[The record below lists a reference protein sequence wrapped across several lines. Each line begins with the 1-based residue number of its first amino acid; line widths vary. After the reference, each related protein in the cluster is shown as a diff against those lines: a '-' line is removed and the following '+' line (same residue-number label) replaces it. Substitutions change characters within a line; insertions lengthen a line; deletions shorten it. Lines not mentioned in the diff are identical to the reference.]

1 MFDLSQFDKAPTF
14 APDNQI
20 GVVLSL
26 PLACIIEDPTQPRT
40 EFDAEELTKLS
51 EDIARRGVQ
60 APIAVRPPIDGIYQI
75 IHGARRFRAS
85 SLARLETIPAI
96 VQPDEQAFD
105 DYSQVLENT
114 QRDNL
119 TPLDIARFIQKR
131 KALGE
136 SNSQIARNLSEKPE
150 WVTYHLAF
158 IDMPD
163 GIRDAYEDGRIK
175 GAKAVYELCKLQTK
189 NPKSA
194 IELLASGVEIT
205 RSRIADAMKET
216 QEERLP
222 VANPMPGQP
231 DLSSGDQVKQTER
244 VGPTLEAEPETR
256 SPPTVT
262 AQPVDL
268 CGEQHF
274 ASGKLTRPSIIGIYK
289 GNPVQVLVQFK
300 PSEPGVVWIRS
311 PESDAPQEV
320 LADQITLSRIEEA
333 TP

>member
-26 PLACIIEDPTQPRT
+26 PLACVIEDPTQPRT
-40 EFDAEELTKLS
+40 EFDAEELAKLS

-85 SLARLETIPAI
+85 GLAGMPTIPAI
-96 VQPDEQAFD
+96 VQADEVAFD

-136 SNSQIARNLSEKPE
+136 SNSQIARNLSESPE
-150 WVTYHLAF
+150 WVTYHLAL
-158 IDMPD
+158 IDMPPEVKQ
-163 GIRDAYEDGRIK
+163 AYERGQIK
-175 GAKAVYELCKLQTK
+175 GAKTVYVLRKLQNK
-189 NPKSA
+189 DPDLVR
-194 IELLASGVEIT
+194 EMMASGSEIT
-205 RSRIADAMKET
+205 RAQII
-216 QEERLP
+216 EELKSAQPAPPTEGLLPTEDTDQKLKGAVVP
-222 VANPMPGQP
+222 VA
-231 DLSSGDQVKQTER
+231 TE
-244 VGPTLEAEPETR
+244 VT
-256 SPPTVT
+256 SPPVAAT
-262 AQPVDL
+262 AQSTSAQPSADDTQ
-268 CGEQHF
+268 QHVREP
-274 ASGKLTRPSIIGIYK
+274 ATLNHPTVIGIYQ
-289 GNPVQVLVQFK
+289 GAPVQVLFQLK
-300 PSEPGVVWIRS
+300 PSDPGLVWIRGRQ
-311 PESDAPQEV
+311 PGQQEV

>member
-1 MFDLSQFDKAPTF
+1 MFDLSQFEKAPVF

-20 GVVLSL
+20 GIVLSL
-26 PLACIIEDPTQPRT
+26 PLDKVIEDSTQPRT

-60 APIAVRPPIDGIYQI
+60 APIAVRPAVDGIYQI

-85 SLARLETIPAI
+85 GMAGLLTIPAI
-96 VQPDEQAFD
+96 VQADEVAFD

-119 TPLDIARFIQKR
+119 TALDIARFIQKR

-150 WVTYHLAF
+150 WVTYHLAL
-158 IDMPD
+158 IDMPPE
-163 GIRDAYEDGRIK
+163 IQQAYDAGQVT
-175 GAKAVYELCKLQTK
+175 GAKATYELRKLHGKDPDAVKELISSGEEITQVRIREVAAPVRTVQTVQIETTEKSPVPESQSIVIEKTTAADLQTPIVDAVVQQP
-189 NPKSA
+189 NP
-194 IELLASGVEIT
+194 
-205 RSRIADAMKET
+205 
-216 QEERLP
+216 
-222 VANPMPGQP
+222 
-231 DLSSGDQVKQTER
+231 
-244 VGPTLEAEPETR
+244 
-256 SPPTVT
+256 
-262 AQPVDL
+262 
-268 CGEQHF
+268 EQ
-274 ASGKLTRPSIIGIYK
+274 LMVPSVIGIYQ
-289 GNPVQVLVQFK
+289 GAPVQVLFQFK

-311 PESDAPQEV
+311 FESDAPQEV

>member
-1 MFDLSQFDKAPTF
+1 MFDLSQFEKAPVF

-26 PLACIIEDPTQPRT
+26 PLASIIEDPTQPRT
-40 EFDAEELTKLS
+40 EFDAEELAKLA
-51 EDIARRGVQ
+51 EDIGRRGVQ
-60 APIAVRPPIDGIYQI
+60 APIAVRPPVDGVYQI

-85 SLARLETIPAI
+85 GLAGLPTIPAI
-96 VQPDEQAFD
+96 VQADEEAFD

-119 TPLDIARFIQKR
+119 TALDIARFIQKR

-150 WVTYHLAF
+150 WVTYHLAL
-158 IDMPD
+158 IDMPPE
-163 GIRDAYEDGRIK
+163 IQQAYDAGQVT
-175 GAKAVYELCKLQTK
+175 GAKATYELRKLHGK
-189 NPKSA
+189 DPDAVK
-194 IELLASGVEIT
+194 ELISSGEEIT
-205 RSRIADAMKET
+205 QVRIREVAAPVRTVQTVQIETTEKSPVPESQSIVIEKTTAADLHT
-216 QEERLP
+216 P
-222 VANPMPGQP
+222 VVAAVVQQPNP
-231 DLSSGDQVKQTER
+231 
-244 VGPTLEAEPETR
+244 
-256 SPPTVT
+256 
-262 AQPVDL
+262 
-268 CGEQHF
+268 EQ
-274 ASGKLTRPSIIGIYK
+274 LMVPSVIGIYQ
-289 GNPVQVLVQFK
+289 GAPVQVLFQFK

>member
-1 MFDLSQFDKAPTF
+1 MFDLSQFEKAPVF

-20 GVVLSL
+20 GIVLSL
-26 PLACIIEDPTQPRT
+26 PLDKVIEDSTQPRT

-60 APIAVRPPIDGIYQI
+60 APIAVRPAVDGIYQI

-85 SLARLETIPAI
+85 GMAGLLTIPAI
-96 VQPDEQAFD
+96 VQADEVAFD

-150 WVTYHLAF
+150 WVTYHLAL
-158 IDMPD
+158 IDMPPE
-163 GIRDAYEDGRIK
+163 IQQAYDAGQVT
-175 GAKAVYELCKLQTK
+175 GAKATYELRKLHGKDPDAVKELIASCEEITQVRIREVVAPVRAVQKIRVETTEKTSEPESSPMAIEKTSIVGPQEPSAAAVDQTSH
-189 NPKSA
+189 PKS
-194 IELLASGVEIT
+194 LMVPLV
-205 RSRIADAMKET
+205 
-216 QEERLP
+216 
-222 VANPMPGQP
+222 
-231 DLSSGDQVKQTER
+231 
-244 VGPTLEAEPETR
+244 
-256 SPPTVT
+256 
-262 AQPVDL
+262 
-268 CGEQHF
+268 
-274 ASGKLTRPSIIGIYK
+274 IGIYQ
-289 GNPVQVLVQFK
+289 GAPVQVLFQLK

-311 PESDAPQEV
+311 PEADSQREV

>member
-26 PLACIIEDPTQPRT
+26 PLACVIEDPTQPRT

-60 APIAVRPPIDGIYQI
+60 APIAVRPAVDGMYQI

-85 SLARLETIPAI
+85 GLAGLENIPAI
-96 VQPDEQAFD
+96 VQGDEVAFD

-150 WVTYHLAF
+150 WVTYHLAL
-158 IDMPD
+158 IDMPVEVQQAY
-163 GIRDAYEDGRIK
+163 DAGK
-175 GAKAVYELCKLQTK
+175 LTGAKATYELRKLHGKDPEAAKQLIESGEEITQVRIREVSLPAK
-189 NPKSA
+189 LKGMGEVAMTPTPTQPSEPLPVPSTVMAEEVIEAPGPKS
-194 IELLASGVEIT
+194 LASPCV
-205 RSRIADAMKET
+205 
-216 QEERLP
+216 
-222 VANPMPGQP
+222 
-231 DLSSGDQVKQTER
+231 
-244 VGPTLEAEPETR
+244 
-256 SPPTVT
+256 
-262 AQPVDL
+262 
-268 CGEQHF
+268 
-274 ASGKLTRPSIIGIYK
+274 IGIYQ
-289 GNPVQVLVQFK
+289 GDPVRVLFQLK
-300 PSEPGVVWIRS
+300 PSGPGFVWIRTTQA
-311 PESDAPQEV
+311 DGPQEV
-320 LADQITLSRIEEA
+320 LADQITLSRIEEHH
-333 TP
+333 P

>member
-1 MFDLSQFDKAPTF
+1 MFDLSQFEKAPVF

-20 GVVLSL
+20 GIVLSL
-26 PLACIIEDPTQPRT
+26 PLASVIEDPTQPRT
-40 EFDAEELTKLS
+40 EFDEEELAKLS

-60 APIAVRPPIDGIYQI
+60 APIAVRPAVDGIYQI

-85 SLARLETIPAI
+85 RLARLPTIPAI
-96 VQPDEQAFD
+96 VQVDELAFD

-150 WVTYHLAF
+150 WVTYHLAL
-158 IDMPD
+158 IDMPPE
-163 GIRDAYEDGRIK
+163 IQQAYDAGQVT
-175 GAKAVYELCKLQTK
+175 GAKATYELRKLHGK
-189 NPKSA
+189 DPDAVK
-194 IELLASGVEIT
+194 ELISSGEEIT
-205 RSRIADAMKET
+205 QVRIREVAAPVRTVQTVQIETTEKSPVPESQSIVIEVIEKKAAADLHT
-216 QEERLP
+216 P
-222 VANPMPGQP
+222 IVAAVVQQPNP
-231 DLSSGDQVKQTER
+231 
-244 VGPTLEAEPETR
+244 
-256 SPPTVT
+256 
-262 AQPVDL
+262 
-268 CGEQHF
+268 EQ
-274 ASGKLTRPSIIGIYK
+274 LMVPSVIGIYQ
-289 GNPVQVLVQFK
+289 GAPVQVLFQFK

-311 PESDAPQEV
+311 PKSDAPQEV

>member
-1 MFDLSQFDKAPTF
+1 MFDLSQFEKTPVF

-20 GVVLSL
+20 GIVLSL
-26 PLACIIEDPTQPRT
+26 PLATVIEDPTQPRT
-40 EFDAEELTKLS
+40 EFDEEELTKLS

-150 WVTYHLAF
+150 WVTYHLAL
-158 IDMPD
+158 IDMPAE
-163 GIRDAYEDGRIK
+163 IQQAYDAGK
-175 GAKAVYELCKLQTK
+175 LTGAKATYELRKLHGKDPEAVKQLIESGEEITQVRIREVSLPVK
-189 NPKSA
+189 LKEMGEAAMTPTPTSTQSSEPLPVPSTVMTEEVIEAPGPKS
-194 IELLASGVEIT
+194 LASPCV
-205 RSRIADAMKET
+205 
-216 QEERLP
+216 
-222 VANPMPGQP
+222 
-231 DLSSGDQVKQTER
+231 
-244 VGPTLEAEPETR
+244 
-256 SPPTVT
+256 
-262 AQPVDL
+262 
-268 CGEQHF
+268 
-274 ASGKLTRPSIIGIYK
+274 IGIYQ
-289 GNPVQVLVQFK
+289 GDPVRVLFQLK
-300 PSEPGVVWIRS
+300 PSGPGFVWIRTTQA
-311 PESDAPQEV
+311 DGPQEV
-320 LADQITLSRIEEA
+320 LADQITLSRIEEHH
-333 TP
+333 P